1 MLYRIPKRRQ
11 PRSRLQEWLATW
23 QLRKMEPQEETPL
36 LL

>member
-11 PRSRLQEWLATW
+11 PRSQLQEWFSSFRI
-23 QLRKMEPQEETPL
+23 RKMQPQEETPL